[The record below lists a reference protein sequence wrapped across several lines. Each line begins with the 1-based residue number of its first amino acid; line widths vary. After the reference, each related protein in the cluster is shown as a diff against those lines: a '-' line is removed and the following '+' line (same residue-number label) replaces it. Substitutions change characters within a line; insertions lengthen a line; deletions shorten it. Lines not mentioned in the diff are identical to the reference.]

1 MLLAMRIATAGV
13 WLVFGFLFKVCQLLP
28 RHQSIVAAVIGPA
41 LAGPATVLIGS
52 AETVMGLWIL
62 SRRWPLACAAAQT
75 AAIVLMNTLEII
87 QARELLLSP
96 VGMVC
101 ANTVLLLAG
110 WVLALR
116 TAAAERAG

>member
-1 MLLAMRIATAGV
+1 MLPEPFDPACDVPSCTAGNPLAGQRMLLAMRIATAGV

-96 VGMVC
+96 V
-101 ANTVLLLAG
+101 
-110 WVLALR
+110 
-116 TAAAERAG
+116 